1 MTRTDDPIRAAV
13 RLRPLD
19 PSGLNPP
26 QTEVIDHLEILTED
40 GLIDDLDVDIW
51 GPSMGLTQLDE
62 RDPAATRETETVMEF
77 KQWADKH
84 GYTLQ
89 PAFEWRS
96 AESGEDE
103 ETQVVT
109 PLITLAVYSGE
120 DLQAVYPHVD
130 DEDVWTVH
138 DGVEA
143 LASRA
148 TNTEQE
154 EDEQSENLAA
164 PLP

>member
-1 MTRTDDPIRAAV
+1 MQWCDCGRLV
-13 RLRPLD
+13 RLD
-19 PSGLNPP
+19 STPP
-26 QTEVIDHLEILTED
+26 QTEVINRLETLTED
-40 GLIDDLDVDIW
+40 GLIDDLDIDIW
-51 GPSMGLTQLDE
+51 GPSMGITQPDE
-62 RDPAATRETETVMEF
+62 RDPAAIHETERVTEF
-77 KQWADKH
+77 KQWAEKH

-96 AESGEDE
+96 TESGEDE

-130 DEDVWTVH
+130 DEDVWTVD

-143 LASRA
+143 FISRA
-148 TNTEQE
+148 GGTEQV
-154 EDEQSENLAA
+154 EDEQSETRAVSA
-164 PLP
+164 PVT

>member
-1 MTRTDDPIRAAV
+1 MTLTDDPVRAAV
-13 RLRPLD
+13 RLRPLG
-19 PSGLNPP
+19 PAGLNPP
-26 QTEVIDHLEILTED
+26 QIEVINRFETLTED

-51 GPSMGLTQLDE
+51 GPSRGITQSDE
-62 RDPAATRETETVMEF
+62 RDPAAIPETERVMEF
-77 KQWADKH
+77 KQWAEKH

-89 PAFEWRS
+89 PAFEWRT

-103 ETQVVT
+103 EMQVVT

-120 DLQAVYPHVD
+120 HLQAVYPHVA

-143 LASRA
+143 LISGAGDA
-148 TNTEQE
+148 EQV
-154 EDEQSENLAA
+154 EDEQSENLAV